1 MRCARAY
8 AGAAGLGACYFFDIS
23 DYGSGLSSNFYIPWY
38 SIAIA
43 VFSVFAVVFVAMLYS
58 MGKIRRENTID
69 TLKNENI

>member
-1 MRCARAY
+1 ML
-8 AGAAGLGACYFFDIS
+8 GLPVSVLVTFLIYRIMAQGFS
-23 DYGSGLSSNFYIPWY
+23 PNFYIPWY

-58 MGKIRRENTID
+58 MGKIRKENTID